1 MSSDPPSDEQLA
13 QDILSATSIEIME
26 FPNANSHSS
35 RSPSLYDLHLPN
47 RLKLRILKLG
57 ISSPIHGD
65 VSSPIL
71 DTNSEEARPLKHLF
85 RRPTLVEFLRGTRGV
100 NLRQKW
106 SVFLDGLSTV
116 ECINEESVV
125 VAETIVS
132 MVVAQVMALA
142 VVNLS
147 EVQIERLGKWQLLHA
162 YPSLEKET
170 KSDILF
176 GLYAEDSIRK
186 FDAKLS
192 NIVGYEAI
200 WPLVQGL
207 NPAYMQCITSIE
219 CKNVALSNPQSHLML
234 VLLTRLVTERKAGV
248 FWPELDCKGC
258 QEFAESHHALAK
270 DAPPV
275 QIPEDGPGLELG
287 IQPTNSLAVFRAEVE
302 RLFALIPPDNI
313 TPHASDSEKTVGP
326 PRNTS
331 RWYSTVY
338 EDMKQLLIDLGHSD
352 PRELNAI
359 MHWATPIR
367 NIMIQ
372 NWSQMVRH
380 NLTLSTVTHFT
391 KSFGVR
397 RDRKAGCATISSPD
411 SADSRG
417 YLLRRVAR
425 NLDAWMDALARSQ
438 IEQVPWVDIYRKSKK
453 TTFVYHSASEESDDS
468 KDDSYQPNQGDTTT
482 DEGDNDEDD
491 NDEDD
496 TDEDDTD
503 NGDSDNGSDSP
514 DQGNDS
520 AGPRGGAGAG
530 GNSGSG
536 SSGQGRS
543 SGGGSSNA
551 RTKRSLEP
559 TYSQGDNKRPRQHLD
574 FQVVLNVSLISPGNM
589 FLILG
594 FQRLHLAFN
603 CPGEQLLS
611 DGFSHYFF
619 IPMAESS
626 AGVSGGAATNITA
639 ALPVSVPSGTVTP
652 PRRGSLTSSISSGSG
667 TSSSDT
673 DAFWSPT
680 STVSSIHSLPLS
692 SPQSSPVRPKGITT
706 TRSTD
711 NSLTQTTSQS
721 VVESLSA
728 TSLIESRTQNPLSI
742 IDHAGVILDTKVH
755 QSTIGIVWA
764 GKMYLEGLASV
775 PKPLRIVV
783 KLADW
788 ERDSEA
794 PEGSE
799 TLHGK
804 ALRSEAKIYHH
815 LVGSNI
821 GPHFYGVF
829 NNSGSIALVL
839 EYMGKRHS
847 NFSTLTDDSKHK
859 LYDQVC
865 NLHALGVQ
873 HNDLAPR
880 NVLVNKEGDLT
891 IIDFHQSEL
900 GHRCKG
906 SRRCSEL
913 KDFAEQ
919 LQMVV

>member
-26 FPNANSHSS
+26 SPNANSHSS

-47 RLKLRILKLG
+47 QLKLRMLKLG

-85 RRPTLVEFLRGTRGV
+85 QRPTLVEFLRGTRGV

-147 EVQIERLGKWQLLHA
+147 EVQIERLGRWQLLHA

-176 GLYAEDSIRK
+176 GLYAEDSIKK

-219 CKNVALSNPQSHLML
+219 CKNVTLSNPQSHLML
-234 VLLTRLVTERKAGV
+234 LLLTRLVTEGKAGV
-248 FWPELDCKGC
+248 FWPELDCRGC

-397 RDRKAGCATISSPD
+397 RDREAGCATISSPD

-438 IEQVPWVDIYRKSKK
+438 IEQRARSLTIPRMIVISQIKV
-453 TTFVYHSASEESDDS
+453 
-468 KDDSYQPNQGDTTT
+468 TTT
-482 DEGDNDEDD
+482 DEGDTEEDD

-496 TDEDDTD
+496 TDEEDTD
-503 NGDSDNGSDSP
+503 NGDSDNSSDSP

-559 TYSQGDNKRPRQHLD
+559 TYFQGDNKRPRQHSD
-574 FQVVLNVSLISPGNM
+574 FQVVLN
-589 FLILG
+589 
-594 FQRLHLAFN
+594 RLHLAFN

-619 IPMAESS
+619 IPMAESFT
-626 AGVSGGAATNITA
+626 GVSGGAATNITA

-667 TSSSDT
+667 TSSGDT

-721 VVESLSA
+721 IVELLSA
-728 TSLIESRTQNPLSI
+728 TSLIESRPQNALSI
-742 IDHAGVILDTKVH
+742 VDRAGVVLDTKVH

-764 GKMYLEGLASV
+764 GKMYLGGLTSAT
-775 PKPLRIVV
+775 KPLHIVV

-788 ERDSEA
+788 ERDSKA

-839 EYMGKRHS
+839 EYKGKRLPD
-847 NFSTLTDDSKHK
+847 FVTLADDSKHK
-859 LYDQVC
+859 LYDRVC

-880 NVLVNKEGDLT
+880 NVLVNKEGDLN
-891 IIDFHQSEL
+891 IIDFHQ
-900 GHRCKG
+900 
-906 SRRCSEL
+906 SEL

>member
-1 MSSDPPSDEQLA
+1 MTD
-13 QDILSATSIEIME
+13 
-26 FPNANSHSS
+26 
-35 RSPSLYDLHLPN
+35 
-47 RLKLRILKLG
+47 
-57 ISSPIHGD
+57 
-65 VSSPIL
+65 
-71 DTNSEEARPLKHLF
+71 
-85 RRPTLVEFLRGTRGV
+85 
-100 NLRQKW
+100 
-106 SVFLDGLSTV
+106 
-116 ECINEESVV
+116 
-125 VAETIVS
+125 
-132 MVVAQVMALA
+132 
-142 VVNLS
+142 
-147 EVQIERLGKWQLLHA
+147 
-162 YPSLEKET
+162 
-170 KSDILF
+170 
-176 GLYAEDSIRK
+176 RK
-186 FDAKLS
+186 
-192 NIVGYEAI
+192 VRE
-200 WPLVQGL
+200 
-207 NPAYMQCITSIE
+207 
-219 CKNVALSNPQSHLML
+219 
-234 VLLTRLVTERKAGV
+234 
-248 FWPELDCKGC
+248 FWPGLDCKGC
-258 QEFAESHHALAK
+258 QEFAESHDALAR
-270 DAPPV
+270 DAAPV
-275 QIPEDGPGLELG
+275 RIPDDDPARVLG
-287 IQPTNSLAVFRAEVE
+287 IKPTTESVVFRAEFE
-302 RLFALIPPDNI
+302 RLFALVPFNNV
-313 TPHASDSEKTVGP
+313 TVSASDSKKTVDP
-326 PRNTS
+326 PRNKS
-331 RWYSTVY
+331 PWYDTVY
-338 EDMKQLLIDLGHSD
+338 KEMEMLLVELGHPY

-359 MHWATPIR
+359 MHWVTPIR

-380 NLTLSTVTHFT
+380 NLTLSTVTHFA

-397 RDRKAGCATISSPD
+397 RDREDGCATISSPD
-411 SADSRG
+411 SADSPG
-417 YLLRRVAR
+417 YLLRRAAR
-425 NLDAWMDALARSQ
+425 NLDAWMDALARSR
-438 IEQVPWVDIYRKSKK
+438 IEQVPWTDIYR
-453 TTFVYHSASEESDDS
+453 
-468 KDDSYQPNQGDTTT
+468 DT
-482 DEGDNDEDD
+482 DEDD

-543 SGGGSSNA
+543 SGGGSSDA

-574 FQVVLNVSLISPGNM
+574 SQVVLN
-589 FLILG
+589 
-594 FQRLHLAFN
+594 RLHLAFN

-619 IPMAESS
+619 IPTAESS
-626 AGVSGGAATNITA
+626 TGVSGGAATNITA

-652 PRRGSLTSSISSGSG
+652 PRRGSLTSSLSSGSG

-711 NSLTQTTSQS
+711 NSLTQTTLQS
-721 VVESLSA
+721 IVESLSA
-728 TSLIESRTQNPLSI
+728 TSLIESRPQNALSI
-742 IDHAGVILDTKVH
+742 VDHAGVILDTKVH
-755 QSTIGIVWA
+755 QCTIGIVWA
-764 GKMYLEGLASV
+764 GKMYLEGLTSA
-775 PKPLRIVV
+775 PKPLHIVV

-799 TLHGK
+799 TVHGK
-804 ALRSEAKIYHH
+804 VLRSEAKIYHH

-839 EYMGKRHS
+839 EYKGKRLPD
-847 NFSTLTDDSKHK
+847 FGTLTDNSKHK

>member
-1 MSSDPPSDEQLA
+1 MSSGPSSDEQLIQA
-13 QDILSATSIEIME
+13 ILSATDIVTME
-26 FPNANSHSS
+26 PSGIDDASQST
-35 RSPSLYDLHLPN
+35 RSPSLYDLHLPKQ
-47 RLKLRILKLG
+47 LQLRMLQLG
-57 ISSPIHGD
+57 ISSSNVYVPEGD
-65 VSSPIL
+65 SSTPAQL
-71 DTNSEEARPLKHLF
+71 AGSEEDRFLKRLWQQ
-85 RRPTLVEFLRGTRGV
+85 PAILELLRGPRGV
-100 NLRQKW
+100 NLRQQW
-106 SVFLDGLSTV
+106 SAQLNLLIAID
-116 ECINEESVV
+116 CIDEESVV
-125 VAETIVS
+125 FAENTVS
-132 MVVAQVMALA
+132 MVIADLLAL
-142 VVNLS
+142 VVVDLS
-147 EVQIERLGKWQLLHA
+147 DIQFEHMGRWRLLSP
-162 YPSLEKET
+162 YSSREKET
-170 KSDILF
+170 KADLLF
-176 GLYAEDSIRK
+176 GLHLEDTIK
-186 FDAKLS
+186 QFDVKLS
-192 NIVGYEAI
+192 SLEGYKAI
-200 WPLVQGL
+200 WPLVENL
-207 NPAYMQCITSIE
+207 NPTYMRCITSME
-219 CKNVALSNPQSHLML
+219 CKNIALGDPRGYLML
-234 VLLTRLVTERKAGV
+234 LLLTRLMTDGKVRE
-248 FWPELDCKGC
+248 FWPRLDCSGC
-258 QEFAESHHALAK
+258 QEFAESHAALAR
-270 DAPPV
+270 DAASV
-275 QIPEDGPGLELG
+275 QIPDDDPGRELG
-287 IQPTNSLAVFRAEVE
+287 IIPTTNPVVFRAEFN
-302 RLFALIPPDNI
+302 RLLALIPPNTI
-313 TPHASDSEKTVGP
+313 TANASDSKKTVGP
-326 PRNTS
+326 PRNQS
-331 RWYSTVY
+331 PWYNTVY
-338 EDMKQLLIDLGHSD
+338 KEMKQLLIDLGHSD

-397 RDRKAGCATISSPD
+397 RDREAGCATISSPD

-468 KDDSYQPNQGDTTT
+468 KDDN
-482 DEGDNDEDD
+482 
-491 NDEDD
+491 
-496 TDEDDTD
+496 
-503 NGDSDNGSDSP
+503 
-514 DQGNDS
+514 QGNDS

-551 RTKRSLEP
+551 RTKRSLKP
-559 TYSQGDNKRPRQHLD
+559 TYSQGDNKRPRQHSD
-574 FQVVLNVSLISPGNM
+574 FQVVLN
-589 FLILG
+589 
-594 FQRLHLAFN
+594 RLHLAFN

-619 IPMAESS
+619 IPTAESS
-626 AGVSGGAATNITA
+626 TG
-639 ALPVSVPSGTVTP
+639 
-652 PRRGSLTSSISSGSG
+652 
-667 TSSSDT
+667 
-673 DAFWSPT
+673 
-680 STVSSIHSLPLS
+680 
-692 SPQSSPVRPKGITT
+692 
-706 TRSTD
+706 
-711 NSLTQTTSQS
+711 
-721 VVESLSA
+721 
-728 TSLIESRTQNPLSI
+728 NPLSI

-839 EYMGKRHS
+839 EYMGKRLS
-847 NFSTLTDDSKHK
+847 NFGTLTDDSKHK

-880 NVLVNKEGDLT
+880 NILINKEEDLT

-900 GHRCKG
+900 GHQCKG
-906 SRRCSEL
+906 SGRCSEL
-913 KDFAEQ
+913 RDFAEQ
-919 LQMVV
+919 LRIVV

>member
-26 FPNANSHSS
+26 SPNANSHSS

-47 RLKLRILKLG
+47 RLKLRMLKLG

-176 GLYAEDSIRK
+176 GLYAEDSIKK

-200 WPLVQGL
+200 WPLAQGL

-234 VLLTRLVTERKAGV
+234 LLLTRLVTERKAGE
-248 FWPELDCKGC
+248 FWPELDCRGC
-258 QEFAESHHALAK
+258 QEFAESHHALAN

-287 IQPTNSLAVFRAEVE
+287 IQPTNSFAVFRAEVE

-397 RDRKAGCATISSPD
+397 RDREAGCATISSPD

-438 IEQVPWVDIYRKSKK
+438 IEQVPWADIYRKSKK

-482 DEGDNDEDD
+482 DEGDTDEDD

-559 TYSQGDNKRPRQHLD
+559 TYSQGDNKRPRQH
-574 FQVVLNVSLISPGNM
+574 
-589 FLILG
+589 
-594 FQRLHLAFN
+594 
-603 CPGEQLLS
+603 
-611 DGFSHYFF
+611 
-619 IPMAESS
+619 
-626 AGVSGGAATNITA
+626 
-639 ALPVSVPSGTVTP
+639 
-652 PRRGSLTSSISSGSG
+652 
-667 TSSSDT
+667 
-673 DAFWSPT
+673 
-680 STVSSIHSLPLS
+680 
-692 SPQSSPVRPKGITT
+692 
-706 TRSTD
+706 
-711 NSLTQTTSQS
+711 
-721 VVESLSA
+721 
-728 TSLIESRTQNPLSI
+728 
-742 IDHAGVILDTKVH
+742 
-755 QSTIGIVWA
+755 
-764 GKMYLEGLASV
+764 
-775 PKPLRIVV
+775 
-783 KLADW
+783 
-788 ERDSEA
+788 
-794 PEGSE
+794 
-799 TLHGK
+799 
-804 ALRSEAKIYHH
+804 
-815 LVGSNI
+815 
-821 GPHFYGVF
+821 
-829 NNSGSIALVL
+829 
-839 EYMGKRHS
+839 
-847 NFSTLTDDSKHK
+847 
-859 LYDQVC
+859 
-865 NLHALGVQ
+865 
-873 HNDLAPR
+873 
-880 NVLVNKEGDLT
+880 
-891 IIDFHQSEL
+891 
-900 GHRCKG
+900 
-906 SRRCSEL
+906 
-913 KDFAEQ
+913 
-919 LQMVV
+919 